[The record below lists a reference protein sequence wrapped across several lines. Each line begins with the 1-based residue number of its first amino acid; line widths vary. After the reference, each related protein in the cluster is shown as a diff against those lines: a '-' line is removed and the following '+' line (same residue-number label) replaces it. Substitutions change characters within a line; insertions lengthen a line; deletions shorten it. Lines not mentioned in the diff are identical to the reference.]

1 MSSPFHHELGMFVK
15 DRVGLRPSFDRP
27 LVGRKEKGRQLGIE
41 RGDECW
47 PSCSSD
53 WVCSEF
59 DTRSI
64 GFLISINAGI
74 QNAAH
79 TNRVQTLKGRL
90 VEAESRTQ
98 LRGKLNSSA
107 GCPTSL
113 SDLTEFVWNQRTSR
127 CGAS

>member
-1 MSSPFHHELGMFVK
+1 MSLRPRYWQQLPFWKGGKSWADWELDGARLSAVVL
-15 DRVGLRPSFDRP
+15 VGLS
-27 LVGRKEKGRQLGIE
+27 
-41 RGDECW
+41 
-47 PSCSSD
+47 
-53 WVCSEF
+53 CSEF
-59 DTRSI
+59 DIRSI
-64 GFLISINAGI
+64 GLLISINAGI